1 MSIFDIFQLVTLVA
15 FLIVFIGRSIFLYTR
30 HGVNPLVLGVGKT
43 GLRRIVELAFFV
55 GLFLWIIEII
65 CNALHWDW
73 HVFGNSSS
81 VIIFDIIQ
89 IKILGV
95 ALIVSGFLM
104 FVLALISFGR
114 SWRVGID
121 EQSPGDLVTHGVF
134 RISRNPIFV
143 FIDLYFAGTFFIYS
157 STFFLV
163 AAIIVL
169 FGLHYQ
175 ILQEESFLKEN
186 YGKSYLQ
193 YMERTARYLGWRMN
207 S

>member
-134 RISRNPIFV
+134 RISRNHIFV